1 MPQILAE
8 PAREIAIGI
17 RPALLRDIPQI
28 LAIERLTFGEQWDYH
43 QFRASLDD
51 IFLVA
56 VDGANAEIVGFVIA
70 CCCLVSRRGLISRI
84 AVHPAYQGRG
94 IATRLLTQACQG
106 LKKKGLLE
114 VDLDVDILKAGA
126 RHLYEKLGFRVVE
139 VFTPDIEDEDS
150 FYLMRK
156 KLDP

>member
-8 PAREIAIGI
+8 PAREIAIGT
-17 RPALLRDIPQI
+17 RPALLRDLPQV
-28 LAIERLTFGEQWDYH
+28 LAIERLTFGGQWDYH
-43 QFRASLDD
+43 QFRASLEDV
-51 IFLVA
+51 FLVA
-56 VDGANAEIVGFVIA
+56 VDGATAEIVGFVIA

-94 IATRLLTQACQG
+94 IATRLLTEAFRG
-106 LKKKGLLE
+106 LKKKGLVE

-126 RHLYEKLGFRVVE
+126 RHLYEKLGFRVVSL
-139 VFTPDIEDEDS
+139 FSPDIEDDES

-156 KLDP
+156 KLDS